1 MLSQL
6 ISTLSSYHGLAALL
20 YVSDHGENLYDDR
33 RMLLGHFLENEYDI
47 PTAAFLWTS
56 RSYAERHP
64 KMMEAAKRNAAR
76 PLNTRVVFSTL
87 AQMAGIEIPAMDIGK
102 LSVFSDDLQLG
113 PRFFYKQGAILDY
126 DKWVRSSHHEARADR
141 KQSGE

>member
-1 MLSQL
+1 M
-6 ISTLSSYHGLAALL
+6 L

-47 PTAAFLWTS
+47 PTAAFLWAS

-64 KMMEAAKRNAAR
+64 EMMEAAKRNAVR

-87 AQMAGIEIPAMDIGK
+87 AQMAGIEIPAMDIGR

-113 PRFFYKQGAILDY
+113 PRFFYKQDAILDY
-126 DKWVRSSHHEARADR
+126 DKWVRSPHREARADR